1 MQHNMYAV
9 KLLFE
14 SVHSGEPNPPKI
26 DEDYEKDRDTLL
38 KKVLFLLK
46 QAVWKKL
53 MH

>member
-14 SVHSGEPNPPKI
+14 SVHCSEPNPTKI
-26 DEDYEKDRDTLL
+26 DEHYEENHDTLL

-46 QAVWKKL
+46 QTI
-53 MH
+53 